1 MSIITGRGDNGE
13 TDLLFGHR
21 ISKTAIRVEVLG
33 NVDELNAALGM
44 ARAAAGKDEW
54 IALLDTLQEKL
65 IGLMGQLATLP
76 EDMER
81 YRGAKFPL
89 ITGEDVDWVL
99 EKARGFEAKGIRF
112 TGWARPGAEGCM
124 ARAAVDFART
134 VARRAE
140 RSVLRLH
147 ESGEQVPEEVR
158 LYFNKLSDLLWIMAR
173 VEA

>member
-21 ISKTAIRVEVLG
+21 ISKTALRVEVLG

-44 ARAAAGKDEW
+44 ARASATREEW

-76 EDMER
+76 QDMER
-81 YRGAKFPL
+81 YRGTGFPM
-89 ITGEDVDWVL
+89 ISGEDVDWVL
-99 EKARGFEAKGIRF
+99 ATARGFEERGIRF
-112 TGWARPGAEGCM
+112 TGWARPGAEGCQ

-134 VARRAE
+134 ICRRAE
-140 RSVLRLH
+140 RSVLCLH
-147 ESGEQVPEEVR
+147 ESGEAVPEEVR
-158 LYFNKLSDLLWIMAR
+158 LYFNKLSDLLWILAR